1 MAWEARRVEE
11 LLERTVSLLE
21 QQGKLLQRV
30 AGYEAAVVTLLKQL
44 VESQSAPTY
53 SPTASIAVR
62 VEP

>member
-11 LLERTVSLLE
+11 LLEATVMLLK
-21 QQGKLLQRV
+21 QQGQLLQRV

-53 SPTASIAVR
+53 SPTANITVK
-62 VEP
+62 VTP